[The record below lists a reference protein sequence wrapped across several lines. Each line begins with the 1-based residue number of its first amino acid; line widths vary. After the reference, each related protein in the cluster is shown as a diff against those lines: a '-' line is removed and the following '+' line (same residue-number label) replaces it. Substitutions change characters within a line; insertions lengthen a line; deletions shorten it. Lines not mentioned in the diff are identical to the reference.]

1 MTLEQ
6 KYDRWERIARLVN
19 DRAMRDARVSRKRTK
34 ELKSYVDALREY
46 DAAKTASE
54 ERPEGSDTKESLVEA
69 KQILDRAR
77 EALRR

>member
-6 KYDRWERIARLVN
+6 KYDRWERIARLIY
-19 DRAMRDARVSRKRTK
+19 DEATRSARASRKRTK
-34 ELKSYVDALREY
+34 ELKSYVDALRQY

-54 ERPEGSDTKESLVEA
+54 ELPEDLDTKESLVEA

>member
-19 DRAMRDARVSRKRTK
+19 DEAIRAARASRKRTK

-46 DAAKTASE
+46 DAAKMASE
-54 ERPEGSDTKESLVEA
+54 ERPEDLDSKESLVEA
-69 KQILDRAR
+69 RQILDRAR
-77 EALRR
+77 EALKR

>member
-19 DRAMRDARVSRKRTK
+19 DDAICAARESRKRTK

-54 ERPEGSDTKESLVEA
+54 ERPKDLDTKESLVEA